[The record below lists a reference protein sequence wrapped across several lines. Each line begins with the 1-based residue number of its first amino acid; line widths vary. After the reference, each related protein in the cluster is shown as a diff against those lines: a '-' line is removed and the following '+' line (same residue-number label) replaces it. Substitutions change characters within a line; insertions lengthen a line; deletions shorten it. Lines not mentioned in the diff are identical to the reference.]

1 MISWSLAVK
10 NLFNLITVISA
21 ILMVVSILVQNRGQ
35 SLGVS
40 FGGDNSS
47 YRSKRGSELVLYNA
61 TIVLAIIFTLSII
74 LSILL
79 KK

>member
-1 MISWSLAVK
+1 MK

-21 ILMVVSILVQNRGQ
+21 ILMVIAILVQNRGQ

-47 YRSKRGSELVLYNA
+47 YRSKRGSELVIYNA
-61 TIVLAIIFTLSII
+61 TIVHAIIFTLSII

>member
-1 MISWSLAVK
+1 MK

-21 ILMVVSILVQNRGQ
+21 VLMVAAILVQNRGQ

-47 YRSKRGSELVLYNA
+47 YRSKRGSELVIYNA

-74 LSILL
+74 VSILL

>member
-1 MISWSLAVK
+1 M
-10 NLFNLITVISA
+10 NLKTIFNLITVISA
-21 ILMVVSILVQNRGQ
+21 ILMIIAILVQNRGQ

-47 YRSKRGSELVLYNA
+47 YRSKRGSELVVFNA
-61 TIVLAIIFTLSII
+61 TIVLGIIFTLSII

>member
-1 MISWSLAVK
+1 MKS
-10 NLFNLITVISA
+10 LFNLITVISA

-35 SLGVS
+35 SLGTS

-47 YRSKRGSELVLYNA
+47 YRSKRGSELVIYNA

-74 LSILL
+74 LGIIF

>member
-1 MISWSLAVK
+1 MISWSRAVK

-21 ILMVVSILVQNRGQ
+21 ILMVIAILVQNRGQ

-47 YRSKRGSELVLYNA
+47 YRSKRGSELVVYNA

>member
-1 MISWSLAVK
+1 V
-10 NLFNLITVISA
+10 NLKTIFNLITVISA
-21 ILMVVSILVQNRGQ
+21 ILMIIAILVQNRGQ

-47 YRSKRGSELVLYNA
+47 YRSKRGSELVVFNA
-61 TIVLAIIFTLSII
+61 TIVLGIIFTLSII

>member
-1 MISWSLAVK
+1 MK

-21 ILMVVSILVQNRGQ
+21 ILMVVAILVQNRGQ

-47 YRSKRGSELVLYNA
+47 YRSKRGSELVIYNA

>member
-1 MISWSLAVK
+1 MK

-21 ILMVVSILVQNRGQ
+21 VLMVIAILVQNRGQ

-47 YRSKRGSELVLYNA
+47 YRSKRGSELVIYNA

>member
-1 MISWSLAVK
+1 MK

-21 ILMVVSILVQNRGQ
+21 ILMIISILVQNRGQ

-47 YRSKRGSELVLYNA
+47 YRSKRGSELVVFNA